1 MSNSMLARVLHLGK
15 FYPPDN
21 GGIEFVTAA
30 LARGSAVAGVTTTVL
45 CFEEIGRGNGRDGN
59 VAIQRVAGFKVAS
72 QPLSAAYL
80 RLAVRLSRQA
90 DIVHVHL
97 PNMLAALAVMR
108 IGPGP
113 KVVLHWHS
121 DVVGKGWLARVMKP
135 LESAMLRRADLV
147 VCTSQAYADASM
159 PLRPFLSKVAVVP
172 IGVADPLALPVSSR
186 QARAALPPALQQH
199 LGERPLVLAV
209 GRLVPYKGFAVLLDA
224 AARMAQ
230 DAAIV
235 IVGGGPMMG
244 VLLRQRAA
252 QRLQGRVL
260 LAGRVDDGTL
270 ATLQAEASVFCLP
283 SVERSEAFGVAI
295 VEALA
300 HGLPVVAT
308 RIQGSGVP
316 WVNADTESG
325 LNVAPGDATELALAL
340 DRLLGDAPLRGR
352 LADGAR
358 RRYEA
363 LFSERQFIERILAL
377 YRDLL
382 SAPAPA
388 RAAGS

>member
-1 MSNSMLARVLHLGK
+1 MSSAVLARVLHLGK

-21 GGIEFVTAA
+21 GGIESVTAA
-30 LARGSAVAGVTTTVL
+30 LARGSAAAGMITTVL
-45 CFEEIGRGNGRDGN
+45 CFGEIGRGDARDGN
-59 VAIQRVAGFKVAS
+59 VSIRRVASFKVAS

-80 RLAVRLSRQA
+80 RLAIRLSRQV

-97 PNMLAALAVMR
+97 PNMLAALAVTR

-121 DVVGKGWLARVMKP
+121 DVVGKGWLARAIRP
-135 LESAMLRRADLV
+135 LESAMLRRADRV

-159 PLRPFLSKVAVVP
+159 TLRPFLSKVAVVP
-172 IGVADPLALPVSSR
+172 LGVADPLELPLSSR
-186 QARAALPPALQQH
+186 QADAALPPALQQY
-199 LGERPLVLAV
+199 LGGRPLVLAV

-224 AARMAQ
+224 AARMAH

-244 VLLRQRAA
+244 ALMRQRAA

-260 LAGRVDDGTL
+260 LAGRVDNHTL
-270 ATLQAEASVFCLP
+270 TTLQAEASVFCLP

-295 VEALA
+295 VEAMA
-300 HGLPVVAT
+300 RGLPVVAT

-316 WVNADTESG
+316 WVNADDESG
-325 LNVAPGDATELALAL
+325 LNVTPGDATELALAL
-340 DRLLGDAPLRGR
+340 DRLLGDAPLRER
-352 LADGAR
+352 LAGGAR

-363 LFSERQFIERILAL
+363 LFSERHFIERMIAI
-377 YRDLL
+377 YGDLL
-382 SAPAPA
+382 CPSRAGA
-388 RAAGS
+388 RSR

>member
-1 MSNSMLARVLHLGK
+1 
-15 FYPPDN
+15 
-21 GGIEFVTAA
+21 
-30 LARGSAVAGVTTTVL
+30 
-45 CFEEIGRGNGRDGN
+45 
-59 VAIQRVAGFKVAS
+59 
-72 QPLSAAYL
+72 
-80 RLAVRLSRQA
+80 
-90 DIVHVHL
+90 
-97 PNMLAALAVMR
+97 
-108 IGPGP
+108 
-113 KVVLHWHS
+113 
-121 DVVGKGWLARVMKP
+121 MKP

-316 WVNADTESG
+316 WVNADNESG